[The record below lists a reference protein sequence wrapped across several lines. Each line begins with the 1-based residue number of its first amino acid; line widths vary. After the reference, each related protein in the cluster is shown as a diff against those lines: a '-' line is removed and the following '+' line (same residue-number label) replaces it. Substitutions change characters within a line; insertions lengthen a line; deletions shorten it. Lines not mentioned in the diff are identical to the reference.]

1 MKRAAVLTLLL
12 ALFLVRAARADVI
25 DRLDTPVLRPLAR
38 ALAVSVGKSLPVPAA
53 SSGITFTFDPST
65 SAFVRDTEVVGQVFL
80 ERAQPIGRGRLNVS
94 VTYQYVDTDEY
105 EGHPLDSLKD
115 LNPIRD
121 PKTGER
127 FIIPKID
134 FSLITHEITT
144 SVTYG
149 ITDDA
154 EVNLTI
160 PVLSTTGDVSGHLL
174 QLGGGPSPVQRGS
187 SLDTEVGIGDIFLRG
202 KYRFLR
208 GRWGEVAAGLLFRL
222 PSGNEDNFQGTG
234 FFEVSPRLY
243 ASTPVVELAPYMR
256 AQAFVNAGLD
266 LVPQDGSR
274 GEGRYGVG
282 IDVMLASRLTL
293 SIAFLAREP
302 FGRIVSPSE
311 ISVPRASGGSSPIFG
326 INPGQPSYYDVSVG
340 GRVNLWR
347 DTVFGMWNVTIP
359 ANQQGVR
366 ASIVPLVGIEV
377 AF

>member
-1 MKRAAVLTLLL
+1 MKRAVAVALLL
-12 ALFLVRAARADVI
+12 ATTASADVI

-38 ALAVSVGKSLPVPAA
+38 ALAVSVGKSLPIPAA
-53 SSGITFTFDPST
+53 SSGVTFTFDPAT
-65 SAFVRDTEVVGQVFL
+65 SAFVRNTEVLGQVFL
-80 ERAQPIGRGRLNVS
+80 ERAEPIGRGALNIN

-121 PKTGER
+121 PKSGKL
-127 FIIPKID
+127 FIVPSID

-160 PVLSTTGDVSGHLL
+160 PVLHTTGDVSGRLL
-174 QLGGGPSPVQRGS
+174 QLGGGAAPIQRGA
-187 SLDTEVGIGDIFLRG
+187 SLDSEVGVGDIFLRG
-202 KYRFLR
+202 KYRLLH
-208 GRWGEVAAGLLFRL
+208 GRWGDLGAGLLFRL

-234 FFEVSPRLY
+234 LFEVSPRAY
-243 ASTPVVELAPYMR
+243 ASTPVVELAPYVR
-256 AQAFVNAGLD
+256 VQAFLNAGLD

-282 IDVMLASRLTL
+282 IDILLATRLTL
-293 SIAFLAREP
+293 SVAFLAREP
-302 FGRIVSPSE
+302 FGRLISPSA

-326 INPGQPSYYDVSVG
+326 IDPGHPSYYDVSIG
-340 GRVNLWR
+340 GRVNIWG
-347 DTVFGMWNVTIP
+347 DTVYGIWNVRVP
-359 ANQQGVR
+359 ANDQGVR
-366 ASIVPLVGIEV
+366 ASIVPLGGIEV
-377 AF
+377 AW